1 MKSAK
6 NVFYKDIYGKFS
18 LLKENLNTF
27 AKRNLYMQIQ
37 IKTLNINHYIS
48 PLKKVFAVNQHQENL
63 TNKMRWLKWAYGHLL
78 EMGPHTFTSALTALR
93 IKCLRPSIF

>member
-18 LLKENLNTF
+18 LLKENLNPF

-48 PLKKVFAVNQHQENL
+48 PLKKVFAVN
-63 TNKMRWLKWAYGHLL
+63 
-78 EMGPHTFTSALTALR
+78 
-93 IKCLRPSIF
+93 